1 MLLAVAYLR
10 LGRLDEAKATMAKG
24 LALRPGS
31 TAANVKVPALDTG
44 EAYRQKS
51 AKIIQQMIE
60 LGLAES

>member
-1 MLLAVAYLR
+1 
-10 LGRLDEAKATMAKG
+10 MAKG

-31 TAANVKVPALDTG
+31 TAANVKVPTLDTG